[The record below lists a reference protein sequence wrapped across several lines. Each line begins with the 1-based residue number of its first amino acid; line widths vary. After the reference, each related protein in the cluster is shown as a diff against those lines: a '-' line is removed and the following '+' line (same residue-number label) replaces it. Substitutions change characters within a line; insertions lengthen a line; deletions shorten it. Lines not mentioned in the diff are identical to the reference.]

1 MIGKSLMIR
10 LVALD
15 VYGVMEVPTSE
26 GAEHDAWV
34 IEVFRSFFDRTQRA
48 QPPPAEIVDAARSVA
63 TELRDVVGPRSPVSL
78 HPIFWRHVGG
88 RLTGASLD
96 GDNVDM
102 LFKQAC
108 SARNRLM
115 PIFPDVHSAVR
126 ELAGQC
132 PLVVVSN
139 GNSSRIRSLLEH
151 AELSQYFEEI
161 LISGEWSYRKPDPEM
176 MQWVMSR
183 LGVSEPRNC
192 VVIGD
197 RLDTD
202 VAGAATAG
210 IRSIL
215 VARPEVGH
223 QAIPNGPQPDAV
235 VESLGAAATVVRDW
249 CLGQKVG

>member
-1 MIGKSLMIR
+1 MIR

-15 VYGVMEVPTSE
+15 VYGVMEIPASQ

-34 IEVFRSFFDRTQRA
+34 IDVFRSFFDRIQRS
-48 QPPPAEIVDAARSVA
+48 QPPPAEVVDAARAVTS
-63 TELRDVVGPRSPVSL
+63 ELRDVVGPRSPVFL

-88 RLTGASLD
+88 RLAGASLD

-108 SARNRLM
+108 KARNRLM
-115 PIFPDVHSAVR
+115 PIFPDVHAAVR
-126 ELAGQC
+126 ELAGQS

-151 AELSQYFEEI
+151 AGLAQYFTEI

-176 MQWVMSR
+176 MQWVMNR
-183 LGVSEPRNC
+183 LGVSEPRSC
-192 VVIGD
+192 VVVGD
-197 RLDTD
+197 RIDTD

-223 QAIPNGPQPDAV
+223 PVIPNGPQPDAV
-235 VESLGAAATVVRDW
+235 VESLGAAASVVRAW
-249 CLGQKVG
+249 CLEQRVG